1 MESVNINSQN
11 ITKSCYIHI
20 PFCNRICSYCDFCK
34 IYYNKDLVK
43 RYLTSLKKE
52 IESNYNQEVLKTI
65 YIGGGTPS
73 SLDTYELEY
82 LFNILSILKK
92 DKNIEFTIEG
102 NFESTTKE
110 KLDLYKKYGINR
122 LSFGIEST
130 NKDNLN
136 FLERSLD
143 KEKVKEVLDYAKE
156 IGITNINV
164 DLIYAIPKE
173 TNEILKKDIEY
184 ILSLNIPHISTYSLI
199 IEDNTKLKINNE
211 KKIDEEKDYEMYKT
225 ICNTLKNN
233 NYNHY
238 EISNFSKKGY
248 ESLHNTCYWNNDRYY
263 GFGLGAS
270 SYINNIRSTNT
281 RSITKYLK
289 NDYIYEQETLSK
301 KDEMEYEVILNLRK
315 KDGINLELFKEKYN
329 IDLINVYNYR
339 NLLENKLLSLSNN
352 NLSITED
359 KWYISNEII
368 VKLLGCEVK

>member
-1 MESVNINSQN
+1 MELVNINSQSM
-11 ITKSCYIHI
+11 TKSCYIHI
-20 PFCNRICSYCDFCK
+20 PFCNKICSYCDFCK
-34 IYYNKDLVK
+34 IYYNKNLVK
-43 RYLTSLKKE
+43 RYLDSLKKE
-52 IESNYNQEVLKTI
+52 IELNYNQEVLNTI

-73 SLDTYELEY
+73 SLDIKELEY
-82 LFNILSILKK
+82 LFKILNILKK

-130 NKDNLN
+130 DKDNLK
-136 FLERSLD
+136 FLERNLD
-143 KEKVKEVLDYAKE
+143 KEKVKEVLDYAKQ
-156 IGITNINV
+156 IGISNINV
-164 DLIYAIPKE
+164 DLIYAIPNE
-173 TNEILKKDIEY
+173 TNVVLSKDIEY

-211 KKIDEEKDYEMYKT
+211 KNIAEEKDFEMYKL
-225 ICNTLKNN
+225 ICKTLKDN

-238 EISNFSKKGY
+238 EISNFSKEGY
-248 ESLHNTCYWNNDRYY
+248 ESQHNTCYWNNDRYY

-289 NDYIYEQETLSK
+289 NDYIYEKEELSET
-301 KDEMEYEVILNLRK
+301 DEMEYEVILNLRK
-315 KDGINLELFKEKYN
+315 KDGINLKQFKEKYN
-329 IDLINVYNYR
+329 IDLINVYNYKD
-339 NLLENKLLSLSNN
+339 LLENKLLSLSNN
-352 NLSITED
+352 NLSISED

>member
-1 MESVNINSQN
+1 MELVNINSQSM
-11 ITKSCYIHI
+11 TKSCYIHI
-20 PFCNRICSYCDFCK
+20 PFCNKICSYCDFCK
-34 IYYNKDLVK
+34 IYYNKNLVK
-43 RYLTSLKKE
+43 RYLDSLKKE
-52 IESNYNQEVLKTI
+52 IELNYNQEVLNTI

-73 SLDTYELEY
+73 SLDIKELEY
-82 LFNILSILKK
+82 LFKILNILKK

-130 NKDNLN
+130 DKDNLK
-136 FLERSLD
+136 FLERNLD
-143 KEKVKEVLDYAKE
+143 KEKVKEVLDYAKQ
-156 IGITNINV
+156 IGISNINV
-164 DLIYAIPKE
+164 DLIYAIPNE
-173 TNEILKKDIEY
+173 TNVVLSKDIEY
-184 ILSLNIPHISTYSLI
+184 ILSLNIPHVSTYSLI

-211 KKIDEEKDYEMYKT
+211 KNIAEEKDFEMYKL
-225 ICNTLKNN
+225 ICKTLKDN

-238 EISNFSKKGY
+238 EISNFSKEGY
-248 ESLHNTCYWNNDRYY
+248 ESQHNTCYWNNDRYY

-289 NDYIYEQETLSK
+289 NDYIYEKEELSET
-301 KDEMEYEVILNLRK
+301 DEMEYEVILNLRK
-315 KDGINLELFKEKYN
+315 KDGINLKQFKEKYN
-329 IDLINVYNYR
+329 IDLINVYNYKD
-339 NLLENKLLSLSNN
+339 LLENKLLSLSNN
-352 NLSITED
+352 NLSISED

>member
-92 DKNIEFTIEG
+92 NKNIEFTIEG

-143 KEKVKEVLDYAKE
+143 KEKVKEVLDYAKQ

-164 DLIYAIPKE
+164 DLIYAIPNE

-211 KKIDEEKDYEMYKT
+211 KNIDEEKDYEMYKT

-238 EISNFSKKGY
+238 EISNFSKEGY

-329 IDLINVYNYR
+329 IDLINVYNYK

>member
-211 KKIDEEKDYEMYKT
+211 KNIDEEKDYEMYKT

>member
-1 MESVNINSQN
+1 MELVNINSQSM
-11 ITKSCYIHI
+11 TKSCYIHI
-20 PFCNRICSYCDFCK
+20 PFCNKICSYCDFCK

-43 RYLTSLKKE
+43 RYLDSLKKE
-52 IESNYNQEVLKTI
+52 IELNYNQEVLNTI

-73 SLDTYELEY
+73 SLDINELEY
-82 LFNILSILKK
+82 LFKILNILKK

-130 NKDNLN
+130 DKDNLK
-136 FLERSLD
+136 FLERNLD
-143 KEKVKEVLDYAKE
+143 KERVKEVLDYAKQ
-156 IGITNINV
+156 IGISNINV
-164 DLIYAIPKE
+164 DLIYAIPNE
-173 TNEILKKDIEY
+173 TNVVLSKDIEY
-184 ILSLNIPHISTYSLI
+184 ILSLNIPHVSTYSLI

-211 KKIDEEKDYEMYKT
+211 KNIAEEKDFEMYKL
-225 ICNTLKNN
+225 ICKTLKDN

-238 EISNFSKKGY
+238 EISNFSKEGY
-248 ESLHNTCYWNNDRYY
+248 ESQHNTCYWNNDRYY

-289 NDYIYEQETLSK
+289 NDYIYEKEELSE

-315 KDGINLELFKEKYN
+315 KDGINLKQFKEKYN
-329 IDLINVYNYR
+329 IDLINVYNYKD
-339 NLLENKLLSLSNN
+339 LLENKLLSLSNN
-352 NLSITED
+352 NLSISED

>member
-1 MESVNINSQN
+1 MEENKI
-11 ITKSCYIHI
+11 KSCYIHI

-43 RYLTSLKKE
+43 RYLVSLKRE
-52 IESNYNQEVLKTI
+52 IELNYKQEQLNTI

-73 SLDTYELEY
+73 SLDIDELEY
-82 LFNILSILKK
+82 LFKILNILKK

-130 NKDNLN
+130 DKDNLK
-136 FLERSLD
+136 FLERNLD
-143 KEKVKEVLDYAKE
+143 KERVKEVLDYAKQ
-156 IGITNINV
+156 IGISNINV
-164 DLIYAIPKE
+164 DLIYAIPNE
-173 TNEILKKDIEY
+173 TNVVLSKDIEY
-184 ILSLNIPHISTYSLI
+184 ILSLNIPHVSTYSLI

-211 KKIDEEKDYEMYKT
+211 KNIDEEKDFEMYKL
-225 ICNTLKNN
+225 ICKTLKDN

-238 EISNFSKKGY
+238 EISNFSKEGY
-248 ESLHNTCYWNNDRYY
+248 ESQHNTCYWNNDRYY

-289 NDYIYEQETLSK
+289 NDYIYEKEELSET
-301 KDEMEYEVILNLRK
+301 DEMEYEVILNLRK
-315 KDGINLELFKEKYN
+315 KDGINLKQFKEKYN
-329 IDLINVYNYR
+329 IDLINVYNYKD
-339 NLLENKLLSLSNN
+339 LLENKLLSLSNN
-352 NLSITED
+352 NLSISED

>member
-34 IYYNKDLVK
+34 IYYNKDLVE

-211 KKIDEEKDYEMYKT
+211 KNIDEEKDYEMYKT

-289 NDYIYEQETLSK
+289 NDFIYEQETLSK